1 MIGLLLLIVIFIV
14 LAIAVKWFVDYMELD
29 PPLRKIVLLLVGLC
43 FLIAL
48 LHELGLFGTGP
59 ILVIR

>member
-1 MIGLLLLIVIFIV
+1 MIGLLIIVIVFVV
-14 LAIAVKWFVDYMELD
+14 LAIAIKWFIDYMELD
-29 PPLRKIVLLLVGLC
+29 GPIRKIILLLVGLV
-43 FLIAL
+43 FLVAI